1 MRVVL
6 PGVDE
11 VIARPLRPVSMF
23 ISDDLPTFDL
33 PIKAYSCRVE
43 AGHLVTSELLIS
55 NFAEVI
61 FMISSIIKRK
71 DTNFYVNK
79 NANCANLFVNL

>member
-11 VIARPLRPVSMF
+11 VIARPLRPVSIF

-43 AGHLVTSELLIS
+43 VGHLVTSELLIS